1 MHIASSSIKQETDFP
16 MNEND
21 DLPIFERSPCPVT
34 NVLDLFGDK
43 WTLLVVRDLLLG
55 KTRYGE
61 FAQSPEGIPT
71 NILADRL
78 KKLELAGVVE
88 RTSYCEKPVRYE
100 YELTGKGRDLLPILE
115 AMADWAQKHVPGS
128 TVFPRWQRPN

>member
-1 MHIASSSIKQETDFP
+1 

-21 DLPIFERSPCPVT
+21 EPPVFGRSPCPVT

-43 WTLLVVRDLLLG
+43 WSLLVVRDLFLG
-55 KTRYGE
+55 KTRYGD

-78 KKLELAGVVE
+78 KKLERAGVVE
-88 RTSYCEKPVRYE
+88 RKVYCEKPARYE

-115 AMADWAQKHVPGS
+115 AMADWATKHVPGS
-128 TVFPRWQRPN
+128 MVFRRWQRPN

>member
-1 MHIASSSIKQETDFP
+1 

-21 DLPIFERSPCPVT
+21 EPSAFGRSPCPVT

-43 WTLLVVRDLLLG
+43 WSLLVVRDLFLG
-55 KTRYGE
+55 KTRYGD

-78 KKLELAGVVE
+78 KKLERAGVVE
-88 RTSYCEKPVRYE
+88 RKVYCEKPARYE

-115 AMADWAQKHVPGS
+115 AMADWATKHVPGS

>member
-1 MHIASSSIKQETDFP
+1 

-21 DLPIFERSPCPVT
+21 ESPAYERSPCPVA
-34 NVLDLFGDK
+34 NALDLFGDK

-55 KTRYGE
+55 KARYGE

-78 KKLELAGVVE
+78 RKLAQAGVVE
-88 RTSYCEKPVRYE
+88 KRAYCEKPVRYE
-100 YELTGKGRDLLPILE
+100 YELTAKGRDLLPVLE
-115 AMADWAQKHVPGS
+115 AMADWAKKHVPGS
-128 TVFPRWQRPN
+128 TVFPRWNRSA

>member
-1 MHIASSSIKQETDFP
+1 

-21 DLPIFERSPCPVT
+21 ETPAYGRSLCPVA
-34 NVLDLFGDK
+34 NALDLFGDK

-55 KTRYGE
+55 KARYGE

-78 KKLELAGVVE
+78 KRLEQADVVE
-88 RTSYCEKPVRYE
+88 REAYCEKPLRYE
-100 YELTGKGRDLLPILE
+100 YALTAKGRDLLPILE
-115 AMADWAQKHVPGS
+115 AMADWGMKHVPGS
-128 TVFPRWQRPN
+128 TMLPSWQRPS